1 MEKTLTLIKPL
12 KINGE
17 ERKELKYDIEKI
29 TGEQF
34 LEADA
39 RAHEKANQLGKPC
52 FTVAETDDSLQMYLG
67 IMAII
72 AVEPE
77 IDVKD
82 LERIQG
88 PDVMH
93 LYRIGRNFTKGS
105 AEAEE
110 DTESPDSEESNSEE
124 PTEDMPEHTTA
135 ESKSSKKK
143 AL

>member
-17 ERKELKYDIEKI
+17 EKKELKYDIEKI
-29 TGEQF
+29 TGEHF

-39 RAHEKANQLGKPC
+39 RAHSKAAQLGKPSL
-52 FTVAETDDSLQMYLG
+52 TVAETDDSLQLYLG
-67 IMAII
+67 MMAII
-72 AVEPE
+72 AAEPE
-77 IDVKD
+77 IDVVD

-110 DTESPDSEESNSEE
+110 ETESPDSEESNSEE
-124 PTEDMPEHTTA
+124 PTEDMQEPTIA
-135 ESKSSKKK
+135 ESKSSKTK
-143 AL
+143 A